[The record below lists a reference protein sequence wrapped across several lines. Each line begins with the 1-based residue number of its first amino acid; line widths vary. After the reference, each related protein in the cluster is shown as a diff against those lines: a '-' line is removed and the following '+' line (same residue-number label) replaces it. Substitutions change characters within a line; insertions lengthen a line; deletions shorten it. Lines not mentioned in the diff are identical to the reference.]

1 MSALPKTTLR
11 SLVENR
17 PNRYPDI
24 MDEIPRTYEPDFRTL
39 PHYPE
44 GKPRPGLPGIFDDLE
59 GMPRGLPGQKTQTYE
74 ECQRRYLMSGR
85 NSLMDPCRGL
95 PHGDFKLPRI
105 DPDFYPDNPGKLPN
119 IDPDFER
126 YGPGAIMETQPSVGQ
141 GLGKLAGMFLGQF
154 IQDRLGGR

>member
-1 MSALPKTTLR
+1 MSALPKRTLR

-44 GKPRPGLPGIFDDLE
+44 GRTRRGLPGIFDDLP
-59 GMPRGLPGQKTQTYE
+59 GVPSGLPGRRKQTYE
-74 ECQRRYLMSGR
+74 ECQRNQDPGVMHI
-85 NSLMDPCRGL
+85 MDPCRGL
-95 PHGDFKLPRI
+95 PHGGFKLP
-105 DPDFYPDNPGKLPN
+105 D

-141 GLGKLAGMFLGQF
+141 EIGKLAGMFLGQF